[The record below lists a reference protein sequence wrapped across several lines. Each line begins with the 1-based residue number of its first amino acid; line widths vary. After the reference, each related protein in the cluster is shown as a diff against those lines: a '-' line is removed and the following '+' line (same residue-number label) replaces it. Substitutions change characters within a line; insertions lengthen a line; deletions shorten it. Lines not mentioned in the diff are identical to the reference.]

1 MVASVVD
8 ILTRLRDSLLALG
21 TKRLI
26 ALGLTGLTI
35 FVLVG
40 VSGYLL
46 SRPQQDV
53 LYSGLDPQD
62 VTRMGAALQDAGIR
76 FDISVAGDAV
86 MVDVGQAGKARM
98 LLAQKGL
105 PGSDTAGYELFD
117 KLGSLGLTTFMQQ
130 VTKVRALEGELA
142 RTILLIDGVKA
153 ARVHLALRNEGS
165 FRTGSDQATASVII
179 RADETASEGAATAIR
194 HLVAAAIPGLSA
206 SQVTVMS
213 ADGRLLTSTGDPISA
228 APEKL
233 IGLERNV
240 ASDIELKIARTILP
254 YVGADNFRVS
264 VSTKLNA
271 DRKQINETIFDP
283 ASRVERS
290 VRTIKESG
298 EAQNATSA
306 AGVTVEQNIPVEE
319 AQGAS
324 GDNSSEKKDRKEELT
339 NYEINSRSIS
349 TTSDGYGIDR
359 VSVAVVLN
367 RSVLAQGLGDNP
379 SEEAINGKIA
389 ELERIIRSAAGALED
404 RGDTVTVTAVDFM
417 AADFAASTE
426 EGPGFGALIG
436 QYLGSLINAGAM
448 ILVTLLVILL
458 GLRPA
463 LRAILNERPAGAIDG
478 MPGFPDG
485 MGDPAGMPLGGMSQS
500 SAALDNFAMAQLGND
515 TSDPLLD
522 TLAREVSNGP
532 KDRLAKIVELDPE
545 RAVEVMK
552 QWLNRSVAELGE
564 LVRRELQQADTPV
577 LEIRAPSSLHDALR
591 PLADEAGVSMIV
603 TESDL
608 VEVVLAA
615 ERRRFEDLSSRWLDA
630 IKGRLQ

>member
-1 MVASVVD
+1 MVAGVVD

-26 ALGLTGLTI
+26 ALGLTGITI

-46 SRPQQDV
+46 SRPQQEV
-53 LYSGLDPQD
+53 LYSGLEPQD

-86 MVDVGQAGKARM
+86 MVNVGEAGKARM

-142 RTILLIDGVKA
+142 RTILLIDGIKA

-179 RADETASEGAATAIR
+179 RADESIGASAATSIR
-194 HLVAAAIPGLSA
+194 HLVAAAIPSLSA

-233 IGLERNV
+233 IGLERTV
-240 ASDIELKIARTILP
+240 ADDIEQKIARTILP

-271 DRKQINETIFDP
+271 DRRQINETTFDP

-298 EAQNATSA
+298 EAQNATAA

-319 AQGAS
+319 AQAAG
-324 GDNSSEKKDRKEELT
+324 GDNSSEKKDRREELT
-339 NYEINSRSIS
+339 NYEINSRTIS
-349 TTSDGYGIDR
+349 TTSDGYGVDR
-359 VSVAVVLN
+359 LSVAVVLN
-367 RSVLAQGLGDNP
+367 RLALAKSLGENP
-379 SEEAINGKIA
+379 SEEAVTAKIA
-389 ELERIIRSAAGALED
+389 ELERIIRSAAGTLDE
-404 RGDTVTVTAVDFM
+404 RGDTVTVSAVDFK
-417 AADFAASTE
+417 AEEFAGSTGE
-426 EGPGFGALIG
+426 DAGFGALAG
-436 QYLGSLINAGAM
+436 QYLGSLINAGAL
-448 ILVTLLVILL
+448 ILVVLLVILL

-463 LRAILNERPAGAIDG
+463 LRAILNDRANGTSSGTAALPGA
-478 MPGFPDG
+478 MESP
-485 MGDPAGMPLGGMSQS
+485 MGLPIGDMSMS
-500 SAALDNFAMAQLGND
+500 SAALDSFALPQLGGEAP
-515 TSDPLLD
+515 DPLLD
-522 TLAREVSNGP
+522 ALAREVTSGP

-545 RAVEVMK
+545 RAVEVLK
-552 QWLNRSVAELGE
+552 QWLGE
-564 LVRRELQQADTPV
+564 PA
-577 LEIRAPSSLHDALR
+577 
-591 PLADEAGVSMIV
+591 
-603 TESDL
+603 
-608 VEVVLAA
+608 
-615 ERRRFEDLSSRWLDA
+615 SRTT
-630 IKGRLQ
+630 

>member
-179 RADETASEGAATAIR
+179 RADETASDGAATAIR

-552 QWLNRSVAELGE
+552 QWLGE
-564 LVRRELQQADTPV
+564 PT
-577 LEIRAPSSLHDALR
+577 
-591 PLADEAGVSMIV
+591 
-603 TESDL
+603 
-608 VEVVLAA
+608 
-615 ERRRFEDLSSRWLDA
+615 
-630 IKGRLQ
+630 GRTT